1 MHAENALIGKY
12 IETSG
17 IPAMVF
23 GTGGKLLEW
32 NPPAEDLFPE
42 IKAGS
47 SAGSD
52 IRTAILKRVSPETRI
67 RLKYL
72 FETGA
77 PHFEIEFPSGTRE
90 DRHWHRM
97 FVSRQADGNR
107 FALVQDITGQKIKE
121 RHLMLAKKNAEAA
134 SSSRSQFL
142 ANISH
147 EIRTPIQTIIGM
159 MELLGDTK
167 LDEEQTEYSRQVRF
181 SADVML
187 TLINDIL
194 DFSKVEA
201 GQLKIEHIDFDFA
214 DVVER
219 TVDLIS
225 MEAHKKGLEIC
236 ITMAPSVPARVKGD
250 PGRLQQILLNLVK
263 NAVKFTSQGSI
274 IVSAE
279 CKNVDKVSIHN
290 DESRWV
296 HFEVRDTGIGITDDV
311 KSKLFNQFVQA
322 DTSTTRKYGGTG
334 LGLAISKNLVHLM
347 EGEIGVKDNFGGG
360 SLFWFDLPMAASKE
374 QPVTEPLQLDPST
387 RFLLVDDNGTTLDIL
402 EKMLAS
408 LGYENVQRATS
419 GSLALRKLRS
429 ASHAQLPF
437 DIVLID
443 MIMPEMD
450 GWRLAAEINANREIN
465 QAQLYL
471 MVPEGSFGADAKMKL
486 LEWFNGY
493 LYKPVKQRRLVELLR
508 EHWQSSID
516 LEVVE
521 EIGELQELDEDEE
534 LQTNADVGR
543 SAAAQREPQRADVHT
558 AAPPAAKTAEAPDA
572 ESAAEAKEPVNF
584 SGITVLV
591 AEDHPVNS
599 KLLKIFLEKAGA
611 SVLLAEDGHQ
621 ATELISKN
629 TVDIVFMDIQMPRK
643 NGYEASAWIRQNGYK
658 QPIIACT
665 ASAQEN
671 EREKCISFGM
681 NEILPKPY
689 KRNDVYRIVETFVQK
704 PEQPKRQGGNM
715 SETKSP
721 QHNPEIFDAKG
732 YLEIMGDDETIAASL
747 VAGFLEQTTRHMK
760 TLRDALAQGD
770 FGNGRRTAHLIKG
783 SSLNITANRFA
794 AAAKE
799 IECAPEDTNTPGFAE
814 RFKKMNDAFIELRG
828 VLKAQYPRE
837 TDRL

>member
-1 MHAENALIGKY
+1 VSMSGENALIGKY
-12 IETSG
+12 LETSG
-17 IPAMVF
+17 IPALVF
-23 GTGGKLLEW
+23 GTNGKLLSW
-32 NPPAEDLFPE
+32 TPPAEELFPE
-42 IKAGS
+42 IKAGGQ
-47 SAGSD
+47 GSCD
-52 IRTAILKRVSPETRI
+52 IRTVILKRVSPETRI

-72 FETGA
+72 FENGT
-77 PHFEIEFPSGTRE
+77 PHFEIEFPSGPRE
-90 DRHWHRM
+90 DRRWHRM
-97 FVSRQADGNR
+97 FVSRQGDGNR
-107 FALVQDITGQKIKE
+107 FALIQDVTGQKIKE
-121 RHLMLAKKNAEAA
+121 RHLMLAKKNAEEA
-134 SSSRSQFL
+134 SLSRSQFL

-201 GQLKIEHIDFDFA
+201 GQLKIEIIDFDFA

-236 ITMAPSVPARVKGD
+236 ITIDPGMPLRVQGD
-250 PGRLQQILLNLVK
+250 PGRIQQILLNLVK
-263 NAVKFTSQGSI
+263 NAVKFTSTGSI
-274 IVSAE
+274 TVSAE
-279 CKNVDKVSIHN
+279 WKTGDKISPRN
-290 DESRWV
+290 GENSWV
-296 HFEVRDTGIGITDDV
+296 RFEIQDSGIGIPDDV
-311 KSKLFNQFVQA
+311 KTKLFTQFVQA

-347 EGEIGVKDNFGGG
+347 DGEIGVRDNPGGG
-360 SLFWFDLPMAASKE
+360 SIFWFDLPLSASKE
-374 QPVTEPLQLDPST
+374 QPVPEPLELDPAT
-387 RFLLVDDNGTTLDIL
+387 RFLLVDDNEKTLGIL
-402 EKMLAS
+402 GKMLAS

-521 EIGELQELDEDEE
+521 EIGELQEIDENA
-534 LQTNADVGR
+534 QTVPAGEKAPKRKANA
-543 SAAAQREPQRADVHT
+543 EPDQQ
-558 AAPPAAKTAEAPDA
+558 PD
-572 ESAAEAKEPVNF
+572 ESARAADLT
-584 SGITVLV
+584 GITVLV

-611 SVLLAEDGHQ
+611 AVLLAEDGKQ
-621 ATELISKN
+621 ATEQIRAN
-629 TVDIVFMDIQMPRK
+629 AVDIVFMDIQMPRM
-643 NGYEASAWIRQNGYK
+643 NGYEAAAWMRKNEYP

-671 EREKCISFGM
+671 EREKCVSYGM

-689 KRNDVYRIVETFVQK
+689 KRNDVYRIVETFV
-704 PEQPKRQGGNM
+704 PKAKMTEPAGGAM
-715 SETKSP
+715 QERPKSQETPPNETASA
-721 QHNPEIFDAKG
+721 EIFDAKA
-732 YLEIMGDDETIAASL
+732 YLEIMGDDEAIAASL
-747 VAGFLEQTTRHMK
+747 IDGFLDQTTRHMK
-760 TLRDALAQGD
+760 TLRDALAGGD
-770 FGNGRRTAHLIKG
+770 FGSGRRTAHLIKG
-783 SSLNITANRFA
+783 SALNITANRLA

-799 IECAPEDTNTPGFAE
+799 IECAPDNTNTHGFAE
-814 RFKKMNDAFIELRG
+814 RFKRMSEAFAELKAA
-828 VLKAQYPRE
+828 LKAQYGGGGNPS
-837 TDRL
+837 